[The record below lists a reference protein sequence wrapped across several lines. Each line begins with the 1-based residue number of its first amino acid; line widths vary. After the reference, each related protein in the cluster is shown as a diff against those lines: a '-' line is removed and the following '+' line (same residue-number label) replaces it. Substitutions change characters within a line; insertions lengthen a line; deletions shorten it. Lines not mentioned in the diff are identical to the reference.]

1 MKNIKTKKKG
11 PRGDNIAYLFM
22 LPNIII
28 YGLFVLIPTGFT
40 IFYSFTNFNLFEWEF
55 VGFRNYTRLFSDDFF
70 VKSIFNTLTY
80 AGGTI
85 FISLA
90 LGLILAT
97 ILNEKVLGRKVFRPL
112 LFLPNT
118 ISVIAAS
125 MAWLYIYNN
134 NVGVLNYICD
144 VLGLPQHNWLLEEEY
159 AMPSIMAL
167 GIWASVGYNMVVFT
181 SGLQAIPGYLY
192 EAAKIDG
199 ASALRQFF
207 KITFPLLAP
216 TTFFLFIM
224 AVIRSF
230 QVFGQ
235 VYNMTNGGP
244 MNATTTIVHQI
255 YINGF
260 EGYKM
265 GYASA
270 QAVFL
275 LIITA
280 LVTLI
285 SFKYGNSGGD
295 TEIV

>member
-1 MKNIKTKKKG
+1 MQTKKKKG
-11 PRGDNIAYLFM
+11 TGDNIAYLFM
-22 LPNIII
+22 LPNMII

-40 IFYSFTNFNLFEWEF
+40 IFYSFTDFNLFEWNF
-55 VGFRNYTRLFSDDFF
+55 VGFKNYTRLFEDDFF
-70 VKSIFNTLTY
+70 VTAIFNTLTY
-80 AGGTI
+80 AVGTI
-85 FISLA
+85 FLSLSF
-90 LGLILAT
+90 GLILAT
-97 ILNEKVLGRKVFRPL
+97 ILNKKIFGRKIFRPI

-134 NVGVLNYICD
+134 NVGVLNY
-144 VLGLPQHNWLLEEEY
+144 VLDYFGLPQHNWLLEVET

-167 GIWASVGYNMVVFT
+167 GIWASTGYNMVVFT

-192 EAAKIDG
+192 EAARIDG
-199 ASALRQFF
+199 ASSLRQFF
-207 KITFPLLAP
+207 KITLPLLAP

-224 AVIRSF
+224 AVISSF

-244 MNATTTIVHQI
+244 RNATTTIVHQI
-255 YINGF
+255 YMNGF

-280 LVTLI
+280 VVTLI